1 MLTISSLVYRI
12 AGRTLIDGASAQI
25 PDGHRVGLV
34 GRNGAGKSTL
44 LGLILGE
51 LHTDGGSIEL
61 NRGARLGI
69 VAQEAPGG
77 PQTPVEIVLAAD
89 TERHALLEEAE
100 TAHDAD
106 RIGEIHARLVDIDA
120 HAAPARAAQILAGLG
135 FDEEMQQRPMSSF
148 SGGWRMRVALA
159 AVLFAEPDLLL
170 LDEPT
175 NHLDLEATV
184 WLEAYLKSYPRTLLL
199 VSHDRQILN
208 SSVDHILHL
217 DQRQLTYYT
226 GGYDDFEKLRAEKIA
241 QSRALTAKQDERRKH
256 LQSFVDRFRYKASKA
271 RQAQSRMK
279 MIERLAPIAILQEDP
294 SVVFD
299 FPAPAELSPPL
310 IAFDGVSVGYQPG
323 HPILKGVDLRIDP
336 DDRIAL
342 LGANGNGKSTFA
354 KLVAGRLEPMT
365 GRQHRSNK
373 LRTGFFAQHQIED
386 MEPDGTPFSHL
397 AALIPGA
404 RELEIRNRLG
414 RFGFSGD
421 KAFVKVKDL
430 SGGERARL
438 NFALITFDAPP
449 MLILDE
455 PTNHLDIDSRE
466 ALAEAINEFSGAV
479 ILISHDW
486 HLLELTAD
494 RLWLVANGRVQPFD
508 GDLEDY
514 RKLML
519 GQRSG
524 TQKKK
529 EKDAE
534 PKPAKQAEAPKQA
547 APSLRG
553 GERRKLLETLRR
565 TARDAETA
573 VLRLTAN
580 KTEIEAELI
589 KPKLDPTR
597 RTELMRRQA
606 ELAKALDEAE
616 AAWLKAEENLE
627 AAALV

>member
-51 LHTDGGSIEL
+51 LHTDGGSIEI

-77 PQTPVEIVLAAD
+77 PQTPVEVVLAAD

-106 RIGEIHARLVDIDA
+106 RIGEIHARLGDIDA

-159 AVLFAEPDLLL
+159 AVLFVEPDLLL

-217 DQRQLTYYT
+217 DQRQLTYYA

-310 IAFDGVSVGYQPG
+310 IAFDGVSVGYTPG
-323 HPILKGVDLRIDP
+323 HPILKGIDLRIDP

-373 LRTGFFAQHQIED
+373 LRCGFFAQHQIED

-397 AALIPGA
+397 AELLPKA

-466 ALAEAINEFSGAV
+466 ALAEAINEFPGAV

-494 RLWLVANGRVQPFD
+494 RLWLVANGKVQPFD

-529 EKDAE
+529 DKDAE
-534 PKPAKQAEAPKQA
+534 PKLAKQVEAPKPA
-547 APSLRG
+547 APTIRG
-553 GERRKLLETLRR
+553 AERRKLLETLRR
-565 TARDAETA
+565 AARDAETA

-580 KTEIEAELI
+580 KAEIEAELV
-589 KPKLDPTR
+589 KPKLDPAR
-597 RTELMRRQA
+597 RAELMRRQA
-606 ELAKALDEAE
+606 DLAKALDQAE
-616 AAWLKAEENLE
+616 AAWLKTEENLE

>member
-1 MLTISSLVYRI
+1 MLTISSLIFRI
-12 AGRTLIDGASAQI
+12 GGRALFDGASAQI

-44 LGLILGE
+44 LGLIQGE
-51 LHTDGGSIEL
+51 LQPDGGSIEL
-61 NRGARLGI
+61 NRGVRIGI
-69 VAQEAPGG
+69 VAQEAPSG

-89 TERHALLEEAE
+89 TERASLLAEAE
-100 TAHDAD
+100 TAHDPD
-106 RIGEIHARLVDIDA
+106 RIGEIHARLGDIDA

-135 FDEEMQQRPMSSF
+135 FDDAMQQRAMSDF

-175 NHLDLEATV
+175 NHLDLEATL
-184 WLEAYLKSYPRTLLL
+184 WLEAYLKNYPRTLLL

-217 DQRQLTYYT
+217 DQRVLTYYT
-226 GGYDDFEKLRAEKIA
+226 GGYDDFERLRAEKIA
-241 QSRALTAKQDERRKH
+241 QSRALTAKQEERRKH
-256 LQSFVDRFRYKASKA
+256 LQSFVDRFRAKASKA

-279 MIERLAPIAILQEDP
+279 MIERLAPVAILQDDP
-294 SVVFD
+294 SIVFN
-299 FPAPAELSPPL
+299 FPSPAELSPPL
-310 IAFDGVSVGYQPG
+310 IALDGVSVGYEPG
-323 HPILKGVDLRIDP
+323 KAILKGLDLRIDP

-354 KLVAGRLEPMT
+354 KLIAGRLDPMA

-373 LRTGFFAQHQIED
+373 LRSGFFAQHQIED
-386 MEPDGTPFSHL
+386 MTPDGTAFSHL
-397 AALIPGA
+397 AALLPQA
-404 RELEIRNRLG
+404 REMEIRNRLG

-466 ALAEAINEFSGAV
+466 ALAEAINDFSGAV

-494 RLWLVANGRVQPFD
+494 RLWLVGGGKVEPFE

-519 GQRSG
+519 GQRG
-524 TQKKK
+524 QKRRDQEAKAQ
-529 EKDAE
+529 AE
-534 PKPAKQAEAPKQA
+534 PQPRVVEKP
-547 APSLRG
+547 RG
-553 GERRKLLETLRR
+553 ADRRKSLDALRR
-565 TARDAETA
+565 AARDAEAA
-573 VLRLTAN
+573 VARLTAD
-580 KTEIEAELI
+580 KAAIEAELV
-589 KPKLDPTR
+589 KPRLDAAR
-597 RTELMRRQA
+597 RVELMRRQV
-606 ELAKALDEAE
+606 ELSRALDEAE
-616 AAWLKAEENLE
+616 AAWLTAEENLQ
-627 AAALV
+627 AAAA

>member
-1 MLTISSLVYRI
+1 MLTISSLIFRI
-12 AGRTLIDGASAQI
+12 GGRALFDGASAQI

-51 LHTDGGSIEL
+51 LQPDGGSIEL
-61 NRGARLGI
+61 NRGVRIGI

-77 PQTPVEIVLAAD
+77 PQTPVEVVLAAD
-89 TERHALLEEAE
+89 TERAALLEEAE
-100 TAHDAD
+100 IAHDPD
-106 RIGEIHARLVDIDA
+106 RIGEIHARLGDIDA

-135 FDEEMQQRPMSSF
+135 FDDSMQQRPMSDF

-175 NHLDLEATV
+175 NHLDLEATL
-184 WLEAYLKSYPRTLLL
+184 WLEAYLKNYPRTLLL

-217 DQRQLTYYT
+217 DQRVLTYYT
-226 GGYDDFEKLRAEKIA
+226 GGYDDFERLRAEKIA
-241 QSRALTAKQDERRKH
+241 QSRALTAKQEERRKH
-256 LQSFVDRFRYKASKA
+256 LQSFVDRFRAKASKA

-279 MIERLAPIAILQEDP
+279 MIERLAPVAILQEDP
-294 SVVFD
+294 SVVFN
-299 FPAPAELSPPL
+299 FPSPVELSPPL
-310 IAFDGVSVGYQPG
+310 IALDGVSVGYEPG
-323 HPILKGVDLRIDP
+323 KPILKGLDLRIDP

-354 KLVAGRLEPMT
+354 KLIAGRLDPMA

-373 LRTGFFAQHQIED
+373 LRSGFFAQHQIED
-386 MEPDGTPFSHL
+386 MTPDGTAFSHL
-397 AALIPGA
+397 AALLPQA
-404 RELEIRNRLG
+404 REMEIRNRLG

-466 ALAEAINEFSGAV
+466 ALAEAI
-479 ILISHDW
+479 LISHDW

-494 RLWLVANGRVQPFD
+494 RLWLVGGGKVQPFE

-519 GQRSG
+519 SQRGQKRRD
-524 TQKKK
+524 Q
-529 EKDAE
+529 
-534 PKPAKQAEAPKQA
+534 EAR
-547 APSLRG
+547 APSEPQPKAVEKPRG
-553 GERRKLLETLRR
+553 AERRKSLDALRR
-565 TARDAETA
+565 AARDAEAA
-573 VLRLTAN
+573 VTRLTAD
-580 KTEIEAELI
+580 KAAIEAELI
-589 KPKLDPTR
+589 QPKLNAGR
-597 RTELMRRQA
+597 RAELMRRQA
-606 ELAKALDEAE
+606 ELSRALDEAE
-616 AAWLKAEENLE
+616 AAWLTAEESLQ
-627 AAALV
+627 AAAA

>member
-1 MLTISSLVYRI
+1 MLTISSLIYRI
-12 AGRTLIDGASAQI
+12 AGRTLFEDASAQI

-44 LGLILGE
+44 LGLILSE
-51 LHTDGGSIEL
+51 LQPDGGSIDI
-61 NRGARLGI
+61 NRGARIGI

-77 PQTPVEIVLAAD
+77 PQTPVDVVLAAD
-89 TERHALLEEAE
+89 AERAALLAEAE
-100 TAHDAD
+100 TAEDAE
-106 RIGEIHARLVDIDA
+106 RIGAIHARLEDIDA
-120 HAAPARAAQILAGLG
+120 HSAPARAAQILAGLG
-135 FDEEMQQRPMSSF
+135 FDEAMQQRPMSSY

-184 WLEAYLKSYPRTLLL
+184 WLEAYLKTYPHTLLL

-217 DQRQLTYYT
+217 DQRRLTYYT
-226 GGYDDFEKLRAEKIA
+226 GGYDEFERLRAEKIA
-241 QSRALTAKQDERRKH
+241 QSKAMAAKQDERRKH
-256 LQSFVDRFRYKASKA
+256 LTSFVERFRYKASKA
-271 RQAQSRMK
+271 RQAQSRLK
-279 MIERLAPIAILQEDP
+279 MIERLAPIAVLREDATIA
-294 SVVFD
+294 FE
-299 FPAPAELSPPL
+299 FPAPTELSPPL
-310 IAFDGVSVGYQPG
+310 IAFDGVSVGYAPG
-323 HPILKGVDLRIDP
+323 NPVLKGLEQRIDP

-354 KLVAGRLEPMT
+354 KLVAGRLEPMA

-373 LRTGFFAQHQIED
+373 LRCGFFAQHQIED
-386 MEPDGTPFSHL
+386 MTPDGTPFSHL
-397 AALIPGA
+397 AELLPAA

-438 NFALITFDAPP
+438 NFALITYDAPP
-449 MLILDE
+449 LLILDE

-466 ALAEAINEFSGAV
+466 ALAEAINDFPGAV

-494 RLWLVANGRVQPFD
+494 RLWLVGDGRVRPFD

-524 TQKKK
+524 NSARK
-529 EKDAE
+529 EKTA
-534 PKPAKQAEAPKQA
+534 KPVAA
-547 APSLRG
+547 APEEKPRPADKVRG
-553 GERRKLLETLRR
+553 GERRKALEALRR
-565 TARDAETA
+565 AARDAETA

-580 KTEIEAELI
+580 KTEIENELTR
-589 KPKLDPTR
+589 PKLDPAR

-606 ELAKALDEAE
+606 ELMRTLDQAE
-616 AAWLKAEENLE
+616 ATWLKAEETLQE
-627 AAALV
+627 AAG

>member
-1 MLTISSLVYRI
+1 
-12 AGRTLIDGASAQI
+12 
-25 PDGHRVGLV
+25 GLV

-44 LGLILGE
+44 LGLIQGE
-51 LHTDGGSIEL
+51 LQPDGGSIEL
-61 NRGARLGI
+61 NRGVRIGI
-69 VAQEAPGG
+69 VAQEAPSG

-89 TERHALLEEAE
+89 TERASLLAEAE
-100 TAHDAD
+100 TAHDPD
-106 RIGEIHARLVDIDA
+106 RIGEIHARLGDIDA

-135 FDEEMQQRPMSSF
+135 FDDAMQQRAMSDF

-175 NHLDLEATV
+175 NHLDLEATL
-184 WLEAYLKSYPRTLLL
+184 WLEAYLKNYPRTLLL

-217 DQRQLTYYT
+217 DQRVLTYYT
-226 GGYDDFEKLRAEKIA
+226 GGYDDFERLRAEKIA
-241 QSRALTAKQDERRKH
+241 QSRALTAKQEERRKH
-256 LQSFVDRFRYKASKA
+256 LQSFVDRFRAKASKA

-279 MIERLAPIAILQEDP
+279 MIERLAPVAILQEDP
-294 SVVFD
+294 SVVFN
-299 FPAPAELSPPL
+299 FPSPAELSPPL
-310 IAFDGVSVGYQPG
+310 IALDGVSVGYEPG
-323 HPILKGVDLRIDP
+323 KAILKGLDLRIDP

-354 KLVAGRLEPMT
+354 KLIAGRLDPMA

-373 LRTGFFAQHQIED
+373 LRSGFFAQHQIED
-386 MEPDGTPFSHL
+386 MTPDGTAFSHL
-397 AALIPGA
+397 AALLPQA
-404 RELEIRNRLG
+404 REMEIRNRLG

-466 ALAEAINEFSGAV
+466 ALAEAINDFSGAV

-494 RLWLVANGRVQPFD
+494 RLWLVGGGKVEPFE

-519 GQRSG
+519 GQRG
-524 TQKKK
+524 QKRRDQ
-529 EKDAE
+529 E
-534 PKPAKQAEAPKQA
+534 AKAQAELQPRVVEK
-547 APSLRG
+547 PRG
-553 GERRKLLETLRR
+553 ADRRKSLDALRR
-565 TARDAETA
+565 AARDAEAA
-573 VLRLTAN
+573 VARLTAD
-580 KTEIEAELI
+580 KAAIESELI
-589 KPKLDPTR
+589 KPKLDAAR
-597 RTELMRRQA
+597 RVELMRRQV
-606 ELAKALDEAE
+606 ESSRALDEAE
-616 AAWLKAEENLE
+616 AAWLTAEENLQ
-627 AAALV
+627 AAAA

>member
-1 MLTISSLVYRI
+1 MLTISSLIYRI
-12 AGRTLIDGASAQI
+12 AGRALFDGASAQI

-51 LHTDGGSIEL
+51 LQPDGGSIEL
-61 NRGARLGI
+61 NRRTRIGI
-69 VAQEAPGG
+69 VAQEAPSG

-89 TERHALLEEAE
+89 TERHALLEEADI
-100 TAHDAD
+100 AHDAD
-106 RIGEIHARLVDIDA
+106 RIGEIHARLDDIDA

-135 FDEEMQQRPMSSF
+135 FDDTMQQQPMSSF

-217 DQRQLTYYT
+217 DQAVLTYYT

-294 SVVFD
+294 SVQFD
-299 FPAPAELSPPL
+299 FPPPAELSPPL
-310 IAFDGVSVGYQPG
+310 IALDGVSVGYEEG
-323 HPILKGVDLRIDP
+323 KPILKGLDLRIDP

-354 KLVAGRLEPMT
+354 KLIAGRLDPMS
-365 GRQHRSNK
+365 GRQSRSNK
-373 LRTGFFAQHQIED
+373 LRCGFFAQHQIED

-404 RELEIRNRLG
+404 REIEIRNRLG
-414 RFGFSGD
+414 RFGFSGN

-466 ALAEAINEFSGAV
+466 ALAEAINEFPGAV

-494 RLWLVANGRVQPFD
+494 RLWLVAGGKVQSFD

-524 TQKKK
+524 NQKRKDK
-529 EKDAE
+529 E
-534 PKPAKQAEAPKQA
+534 PAPKAQ
-547 APSLRG
+547 PVETSKPVDRPRG
-553 GERRKLLETLRR
+553 ADRRKTLDNLRR

-573 VLRLTAN
+573 LLRLTAN
-580 KTEIEAELI
+580 KAAIEAELI
-589 KPKLDPTR
+589 RPKLEGAR
-597 RTELMRRQA
+597 RAELMRRQA
-606 ELAKALDEAE
+606 ELTRTLADAE
-616 AAWLKAEENLE
+616 AIWLKAEENLE
-627 AAALV
+627 IAAAS

>member
-1 MLTISSLVYRI
+1 MLIISSLVYRI
-12 AGRTLIDGASAQI
+12 AGRTLFEGASAQI

-44 LGLILGE
+44 LALILGE
-51 LHTDGGSIEL
+51 LQVDGGSIEL
-61 NRGARLGI
+61 NRGTRIGV

-77 PQTPVEIVLAAD
+77 PQSPVDVVLAAD
-89 TERHALLEEAE
+89 GERAALLAEAE

-106 RIGEIHARLVDIDA
+106 RIGWIHARLDDIDA

-135 FDEEMQQRPMSSF
+135 FDETMQRRPMSSF

-217 DQRQLTYYT
+217 DQRALTYYT
-226 GGYDDFEKLRAEKIA
+226 GGYDEFERLRAEKIA
-241 QSRALTAKQDERRKH
+241 QSRAFAAKQEERRKH

-271 RQAQSRMK
+271 RQAQSRLK
-279 MIERLAPIAILQEDP
+279 MIERLAPVALLNDDP
-294 SVVFD
+294 NNSFD

-310 IAFDGVSVGYQPG
+310 IAFDGVSVGYEPG
-323 HPILKGVDLRIDP
+323 KPILKGIDLRIDP

-354 KLVAGRLEPMT
+354 KLVAGRLEPMV

-373 LRTGFFAQHQIED
+373 LRSGFFAQHQIED
-386 MEPDGTPFSHL
+386 MEPDGTAFSHL
-397 AALIPGA
+397 AALLPGT
-404 RELEIRNRLG
+404 RDTEVRNRLG
-414 RFGFSGD
+414 RFGFSGE

-449 MLILDE
+449 LLILDE
-455 PTNHLDIDSRE
+455 PTNHLDINSRE
-466 ALAEAINEFSGAV
+466 ALAEAINDFSGAV

-494 RLWLVANGRVQPFD
+494 RLWLVAGGKVRPFE
-508 GDLEDY
+508 GDLEEY

-519 GQRSG
+519 GQRGSG
-524 TQKKK
+524 QKRREPEPKVLP
-529 EKDAE
+529 AE
-534 PKPAKQAEAPKQA
+534 PAKPADRQ
-547 APSLRG
+547 RG
-553 GERRKLLETLRR
+553 ADRRRNLETLRR
-565 TARDAETA
+565 AARDAETA

-580 KTEIEAELI
+580 KATIEAELI
-589 KPKLDPTR
+589 QPKIDGAR
-597 RTELMRRQA
+597 RADLMRRQA
-606 ELAKALDEAE
+606 ELSRALAEAE
-616 AAWLKAEENLE
+616 ARWLDAAENLGAG
-627 AAALV
+627 AAI

>member
-1 MLTISSLVYRI
+1 MLTISSLIYRI
-12 AGRTLIDGASAQI
+12 AGRALFEGATAQI

-51 LHTDGGSIEL
+51 LHTDGGSVEI
-61 NRGARLGI
+61 NRGARIGI
-69 VAQEAPGG
+69 VAQEAPSG
-77 PQTPVEIVLAAD
+77 PQTPVDVVLAAD
-89 TERHALLEEAE
+89 AERAALLEEAE
-100 TAHDAD
+100 TAHDPD
-106 RIGEIHARLVDIDA
+106 RIGEIHARLDDIDA

-135 FDEEMQQRPMSSF
+135 FNDTMQQQPMSSF

-159 AVLFAEPDLLL
+159 AVLFSEPDLLL

-217 DQRQLTYYT
+217 DQRVLTYYT
-226 GGYDDFEKLRAEKIA
+226 GGYDDFVKLRAEKIA
-241 QSRALTAKQDERRKH
+241 QSRALTAKQEERRKH
-256 LQSFVDRFRYKASKA
+256 LQSFVDRFRAKASKA

-279 MIERLAPIAILQEDP
+279 MIERMGPVAMLQEDP

-310 IAFDGVSVGYQPG
+310 IALDGVSVGYEPG
-323 HPILKGVDLRIDP
+323 KPILKGIDLRIDP

-354 KLVAGRLEPMT
+354 KLIAGRLDPMVGT
-365 GRQHRSNK
+365 QHRSNK
-373 LRTGFFAQHQIED
+373 LRCGFFAQHQIED
-386 MEPDGTPFSHL
+386 MTPDGTPFSHL
-397 AALIPGA
+397 AELLPKA
-404 RELEIRNRLG
+404 REMEIRNRLG

-438 NFALITFDAPP
+438 KFALITFDAPP

-466 ALAEAINEFSGAV
+466 ALAEAINEFPGAV

-494 RLWLVANGRVQPFD
+494 RLWLVGEGKVRPFD

-524 TQKKK
+524 KRR
-529 EKDAE
+529 EAE
-534 PKPAKQAEAPKQA
+534 PKAKATETPKGIDK
-547 APSLRG
+547 PRG
-553 GERRKLLETLRR
+553 AERRKSLDTLRR
-565 TARDAETA
+565 AARDAETA
-573 VLRLTAN
+573 LQRLTAN
-580 KTEIEAELI
+580 KAAIEAELLQ
-589 KPKLDPTR
+589 PKLDGAR
-597 RTELMRRQA
+597 RSELMRRQT
-606 ELAKALDEAE
+606 ELTRSLDAAE
-616 AAWLKAEENLE
+616 AAWLAAEENLQ
-627 AAALV
+627 AAAA

>member
-1 MLTISSLVYRI
+1 MLTISSLIYRI

-51 LHTDGGSIEL
+51 LHTDGGSIEI

-77 PQTPVEIVLAAD
+77 PQTPVEVVLAAD

-106 RIGEIHARLVDIDA
+106 RIGEIHARLSDIDA

-159 AVLFAEPDLLL
+159 AVLFVEPDLLL

-217 DQRQLTYYT
+217 DQRQLTYYA

-310 IAFDGVSVGYQPG
+310 IAFDGVSVGYTPG
-323 HPILKGVDLRIDP
+323 HPILKGIDLRIDP

-373 LRTGFFAQHQIED
+373 LRCGFFAQHQIED

-397 AALIPGA
+397 AELLPKA

-466 ALAEAINEFSGAV
+466 ALAEAINEFPGAV

-494 RLWLVANGRVQPFD
+494 RLWLVANGKVQPFD

-529 EKDAE
+529 DKDAE
-534 PKPAKQAEAPKQA
+534 PKPAKQVEVLKPA
-547 APSLRG
+547 APTMRG
-553 GERRKLLETLRR
+553 AERRKLLETLRR
-565 TARDAETA
+565 AARDAETA

-580 KTEIEAELI
+580 KAEIEAELV
-589 KPKLDPTR
+589 KPKLDPAR
-597 RTELMRRQA
+597 RAELMRRQA
-606 ELAKALDEAE
+606 DLAKALDQAE
-616 AAWLKAEENLE
+616 AAWLETEENLE

>member
-1 MLTISSLVYRI
+1 MLTISSLIYRI
-12 AGRTLIDGASAQI
+12 AGRALFEDATAQI

-51 LHTDGGSIEL
+51 LHTDGGSVEI
-61 NRGARLGI
+61 NRGARIGI
-69 VAQEAPGG
+69 VAQEAPSG
-77 PQTPVEIVLAAD
+77 PQTPVDVVLAAD
-89 TERHALLEEAE
+89 AERAALLAEAE
-100 TAHDAD
+100 TAHDPD
-106 RIGEIHARLVDIDA
+106 RIGEIHARLDDIDA

-135 FDEEMQQRPMSSF
+135 FNDTMQQQPMSSF

-159 AVLFAEPDLLL
+159 AVLFSEPDLLL

-217 DQRQLTYYT
+217 DQRVLTYYT
-226 GGYDDFEKLRAEKIA
+226 GGYDDFVKLRAEKIA
-241 QSRALTAKQDERRKH
+241 QSRALTAKQEERRKH
-256 LQSFVDRFRYKASKA
+256 LQSFVDRFRAKASKA

-279 MIERLAPIAILQEDP
+279 MIERMGPIAMLQEDP

-310 IAFDGVSVGYQPG
+310 IALDGVSVGYEPG
-323 HPILKGVDLRIDP
+323 KPILKGLDLRIDP

-354 KLVAGRLEPMT
+354 KLIAGRLDPMV
-365 GRQHRSNK
+365 GSQHRSNK
-373 LRTGFFAQHQIED
+373 LRCGFFAQHQIED
-386 MEPDGTPFSHL
+386 MTPDGTPFSHL
-397 AALIPGA
+397 AELLPKA
-404 RELEIRNRLG
+404 REMEIRNRLG

-466 ALAEAINEFSGAV
+466 ALAEAINEFPGAV

-494 RLWLVANGRVQPFD
+494 RLWLVGEGKVRPFD

-524 TQKKK
+524 KRR
-529 EKDAE
+529 EAE
-534 PKPAKQAEAPKQA
+534 PKGKAAETPK
-547 APSLRG
+547 PIDKPRG
-553 GERRKLLETLRR
+553 AERRKSLDALRR
-565 TARDAETA
+565 AARDAETA
-573 VLRLTAN
+573 LQRLTAT
-580 KTEIEAELI
+580 KTAIEAELI
-589 KPKLDPTR
+589 QPKLDGAR
-597 RTELMRRQA
+597 RSELMRRQA
-606 ELAKALDEAE
+606 ELARSLDAAE
-616 AAWLKAEENLE
+616 AAWLEAEENLQAV
-627 AAALV
+627 AAA

>member
-12 AGRTLIDGASAQI
+12 AGRTLLDGATAQI

-51 LHTDGGSIEL
+51 LHSDGGSIEL

-69 VAQEAPGG
+69 VAQEAPSG
-77 PQTPVEIVLAAD
+77 PQTPVEVVLAAD
-89 TERHALLEEAE
+89 AERHALLEEAE
-100 TAHDAD
+100 TAHDGD
-106 RIGEIHARLVDIDA
+106 RIAEIHARLDDIEA
-120 HAAPARAAQILAGLG
+120 HSAPARAAQILAGLG
-135 FDEEMQQRPMSSF
+135 FDEAMQQQPMSSF

-184 WLEAYLKSYPRTLLL
+184 WLEAYLKTYPNTLLL
-199 VSHDRQILN
+199 VSHDRAILN

-217 DQRQLTYYT
+217 DQRQLTYYA
-226 GGYDDFEKLRAEKIA
+226 GGYDAFERLRAEKMA
-241 QSRALTAKQDERRKH
+241 QSRALVAKQEERRKH

-271 RQAQSRMK
+271 RQAQSRIK
-279 MIERLAPIAILQEDP
+279 MIERLAPVAMLHDDATIAFE
-294 SVVFD
+294 
-299 FPAPAELSPPL
+299 FPAPVELSPPL
-310 IAFDGVSVGYQPG
+310 IALDGVSVGYEPG
-323 HPILKGVDLRIDP
+323 KPILKGLDLRIDP

-354 KLVAGRLEPMT
+354 KLVAGRLEPMA

-373 LRTGFFAQHQIED
+373 LRSGFFAQHQIED

-397 AALIPGA
+397 AALIPKA

-449 MLILDE
+449 LLILDE

-466 ALAEAINEFSGAV
+466 ALAEAINDFPGAV

-494 RLWLVANGRVQPFD
+494 RLWLVAGGKVQAFD

-519 GQRSG
+519 GQRGG
-524 TQKKK
+524 TQKRKAA
-529 EKDAE
+529 ERAE
-534 PKPAKQAEAPKQA
+534 PEAKPAEAPKPPA
-547 APSLRG
+547 RG
-553 GERRKLLETLRR
+553 ADRRKVLDTLRR
-565 TARDAETA
+565 SARDAEHA

-580 KTEIEAELI
+580 KAEIEAELI
-589 KPKLDPTR
+589 KPGLAGPR
-597 RTELMRRQA
+597 RAELMRRQA
-606 ELAKALDEAE
+606 ELARALESAE
-616 AAWLKAEENLE
+616 AVWLRVAEELE
-627 AAALV
+627 AAG

>member
-1 MLTISSLVYRI
+1 MLTISSLIFRI
-12 AGRTLIDGASAQI
+12 GGRALFDGASAQI

-51 LHTDGGSIEL
+51 LHTDGGSVEI
-61 NRGARLGI
+61 NRGARIGI
-69 VAQEAPGG
+69 VAQEAPSG
-77 PQTPVEIVLAAD
+77 PQTPVDVVLAAD
-89 TERHALLEEAE
+89 TERAALLDEAE
-100 TAHDAD
+100 TAHDPD
-106 RIGEIHARLVDIDA
+106 RIGEIHARLDDIDA

-135 FDEEMQQRPMSSF
+135 FNDTMQQQPMSSF

-217 DQRQLTYYT
+217 DQRVLTYYT
-226 GGYDDFEKLRAEKIA
+226 GGYDDFVKLRAEKIA
-241 QSRALTAKQDERRKH
+241 QSRALTAKQEERRKH
-256 LQSFVDRFRYKASKA
+256 LQSFVDRFRAKASKA

-279 MIERLAPIAILQEDP
+279 MIERMGPVAILQDDP
-294 SVVFD
+294 SVVFN
-299 FPAPAELSPPL
+299 FPSPAELSPPL
-310 IAFDGVSVGYQPG
+310 IALDGVSVGYEPG
-323 HPILKGVDLRIDP
+323 KPILKGLDLRIDP

-354 KLVAGRLEPMT
+354 KLIAGRLDPMA
-365 GRQHRSNK
+365 GSQHRSNK
-373 LRTGFFAQHQIED
+373 LRSGFFAQHQIED
-386 MEPDGTPFSHL
+386 MTPDGTAFSHL
-397 AALIPGA
+397 AALLPQA
-404 RELEIRNRLG
+404 REMEIRNRLG

-466 ALAEAINEFSGAV
+466 ALAEAINDFSGAV

-494 RLWLVANGRVQPFD
+494 RLWLVGDGKVQPFE

-519 GQRSG
+519 GQRG
-524 TQKKK
+524 QKRRDQGGAKAQ
-529 EKDAE
+529 AE
-534 PKPAKQAEAPKQA
+534 PQPKAAEKP
-547 APSLRG
+547 RG
-553 GERRKLLETLRR
+553 AERRKSLDVLRHA
-565 TARDAETA
+565 ARDSESTVA
-573 VLRLTAN
+573 RLTAD
-580 KTEIEAELI
+580 KAAIEAELI
-589 KPKLDPTR
+589 QPKLNAGR
-597 RTELMRRQA
+597 RTELMRRQT
-606 ELAKALDEAE
+606 ELSRALNEAE
-616 AAWLKAEENLE
+616 AAWLAAEENLQ
-627 AAALV
+627 AAAA

>member
-1 MLTISSLVYRI
+1 MLTISSLIYRI
-12 AGRTLIDGASAQI
+12 AGRTLFEEASAQI
-25 PDGHRVGLV
+25 PDFHRVGLV

-51 LHTDGGSIEL
+51 LQPDGGSVEI
-61 NRGARLGI
+61 NRGARIGI

-77 PQTPVEIVLAAD
+77 PQTPVEVVLAAD
-89 TERHALLEEAE
+89 TERAALLAEAE
-100 TAHDAD
+100 TAHDAT
-106 RIGEIHARLVDIDA
+106 RIGEIHARLEDIDA

-135 FDEEMQQRPMSSF
+135 FDDSMQQQPMSSF

-175 NHLDLEATV
+175 NHLDLEATL

-217 DQRQLTYYT
+217 DQRRLTYYS
-226 GGYDDFEKLRAEKIA
+226 GGYDEFERLRAEKIA
-241 QSRALTAKQDERRKH
+241 QSKAMAAKTEERRKH
-256 LQSFVDRFRYKASKA
+256 LSSFVERFRYKASKA
-271 RQAQSRMK
+271 RQAQSRLK
-279 MIERLAPIAILQEDP
+279 MIERLAPVAVLREDATIAFE
-294 SVVFD
+294 
-299 FPAPAELSPPL
+299 FPAPVELSPPL
-310 IAFDGVSVGYQPG
+310 IALDNVAVGYVADRPV
-323 HPILKGVDLRIDP
+323 LKGIDLRIDP

-354 KLVAGRLEPMT
+354 KLVAGRLEPMA

-373 LRTGFFAQHQIED
+373 LRSGFFAQHQIED
-386 MEPDGTPFSHL
+386 MTPDGTPFSHL
-397 AALIPGA
+397 AELIPAA

-438 NFALITFDAPP
+438 NFALITYDAPP
-449 MLILDE
+449 LLILDE
-455 PTNHLDIDSRE
+455 PTNHLDIDSRA
-466 ALAEAINEFSGAV
+466 ALAEAINDFPGAV

-494 RLWLVANGRVQPFD
+494 RLWLVGDGRVRPFD

-519 GQRSG
+519 GQRG
-524 TQKKK
+524 GAKRK
-529 EKDAE
+529 ERE
-534 PKPAKQAEAPKQA
+534 SKPAEAAKPEAPPRSSDKG
-547 APSLRG
+547 RG
-553 GERRKLLETLRR
+553 PERRKALETLRR
-565 TARDAETA
+565 AAREAETA

-580 KTEIEAELI
+580 KSEIETELTR
-589 KPKLDPTR
+589 PKLDAQR
-597 RTELMRRQA
+597 RAELMRRQA
-606 ELAKALDEAE
+606 ELVRSLDRAE
-616 AAWLKAEENLE
+616 ATWLEAEENLQAE
-627 AAALV
+627 LS